1 VLSRTLRFLVL
12 PLLAVVGALGLAACG
27 GDDDGG
33 PQSRGADVYSDNCA
47 RCHGD
52 EGQGGVGP
60 ELGGGVVAERMS
72 LDEQVEI
79 IRNGEGGMP
88 AWEGEL
94 SPEEIDAVA
103 RFEREELGN

>member
-1 VLSRTLRFLVL
+1 LVVL
-12 PLLAVVGALGLAACG
+12 PVLAVVLALAMAACG

-33 PQSRGADVYSDNCA
+33 ESSGADLYSANCA

-60 ELGGGVVAERMS
+60 ELGGGAIADHMS
-72 LDEQVEI
+72 LDEQLEI

-88 AWEGEL
+88 AWEDEL
-94 SPEEIDAVA
+94 EPAEIEAVA
-103 RFEREELGN
+103 RFEREELGQ